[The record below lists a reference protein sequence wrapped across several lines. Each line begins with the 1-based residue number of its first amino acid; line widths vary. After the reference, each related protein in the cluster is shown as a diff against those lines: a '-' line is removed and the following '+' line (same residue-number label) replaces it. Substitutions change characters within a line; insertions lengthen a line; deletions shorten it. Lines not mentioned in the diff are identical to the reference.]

1 VRILLLAEGDA
12 ETWDSWSGS
21 ARSVVEHLRRAGHQ
35 VFVGDVDSYGPQRW
49 VAAAL
54 TFSPRRERWS
64 SRFHLAATPFR
75 LRSGN
80 AAQHIAKHR
89 DNIDLIIQIGGT
101 FEPRGRGA
109 IPYAVYSDSNISMA
123 ERGAFSGFS
132 DAVSLSP
139 AELAEVRE
147 REAGVYRNADVV
159 LAMSEYLR
167 QSFIDDFGVSPE
179 RVHTVHAG
187 LNLDLSR
194 VEYPPTRRTDV
205 PPTVVFVGRQFG
217 RKGGDVLLAAFERVR
232 REVPNAQLQIIGPP
246 SLEVSQPGVSVLGF
260 LDKSTPAGWQALS
273 QSYAEASVFCLPT
286 RFEPFGIA
294 FLEAMFFGV
303 PCIGTNAWAI
313 PEIVAEGET
322 GYLVP
327 IDDEAALAQRMV
339 ELLRDPQ
346 LAARMGAAGRRRAE
360 RHFTWDAVVRRIE
373 QAAAGVVPAPRR
385 AGTGVPC

>member
-1 VRILLLAEGDA
+1 VRRTAPAPAKKVTGPKRVIVRILLLAEGDA

-109 IPYAVYSDSNISMA
+109 IPYAVYCDSNISMA

-246 SLEVSQPGVSVLGF
+246 SLE
-260 LDKSTPAGWQALS
+260 
-273 QSYAEASVFCLPT
+273 
-286 RFEPFGIA
+286 
-294 FLEAMFFGV
+294 AMFFGV